1 MTIIILSLIFL
12 SAVAKAVVDAIFH
25 GFSSS
30 VFASFNPEWWDPKKS
45 WRNKYK
51 PHNKIVRYLTTTILV
66 TFTDAWHTFEF
77 IRNKSLILAVVLG
90 MAFGSEVFDWWA
102 MFLIG
107 AVFHQ
112 TVFHFSYN
120 IFRNL

>member
-1 MTIIILSLIFL
+1 MTTLILLIVAV
-12 SAVAKAVVDAIFH
+12 SALAKAVVDAISH
-25 GFSSS
+25 GFGSS
-30 VFASFNPEWWDPKKS
+30 VFANLNPDWWDPKRS

-51 PHNKIVRYLTTTILV
+51 PSNKIVRYLTTTIFV

-77 IRNKSLILAVVLG
+77 LRNKSLILAVTLG

-112 TVFHFSYN
+112 TVFHFAYN
-120 IFRNL
+120 AFRKI